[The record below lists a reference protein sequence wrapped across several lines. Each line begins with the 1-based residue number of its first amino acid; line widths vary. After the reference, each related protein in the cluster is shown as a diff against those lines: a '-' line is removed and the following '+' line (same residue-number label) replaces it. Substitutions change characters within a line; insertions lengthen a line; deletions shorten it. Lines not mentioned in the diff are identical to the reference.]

1 MFDWEQEISKRLE
14 SLNLAPSREAVIV
27 EELAQHLEDRYKDL
41 LDAGLTEDCAY
52 RAILAELDHGPQA
65 HTAFGFVPLIVNVT
79 DAPGA
84 NMMVT
89 TA

>member
-1 MFDWEQEISKRLE
+1 MTGQENPMFDWEQEISKRLE

-52 RAILAELDHGPQA
+52 RTVLAELGRKERCYLVSNPVTRSPLPQC
-65 HTAFGFVPLIVNVT
+65 LCS
-79 DAPGA
+79 
-84 NMMVT
+84 
-89 TA
+89 